1 MYAFLVYNRQSR
13 SAGVAERWYMQ
24 AEPGVIKDTG
34 EKK

>member
-1 MYAFLVYNRQSR
+1 MLFWYIIDKAR